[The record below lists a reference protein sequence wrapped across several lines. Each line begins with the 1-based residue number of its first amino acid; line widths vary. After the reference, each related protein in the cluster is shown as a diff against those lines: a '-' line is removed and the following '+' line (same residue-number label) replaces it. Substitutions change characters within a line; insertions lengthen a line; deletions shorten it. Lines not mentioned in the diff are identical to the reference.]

1 MKKYFTLILIAVSL
15 SVSAQ
20 EATVEK
26 HPIDIA
32 LEKCIREADYNEKA
46 IAQCLMEALKSWKA
60 EVEKNYQQLYAV
72 LDEPNRKKLEE
83 AKKQWQEYEGSE
95 NVLARGLYSD
105 KNKYPYGIVPISR
118 SIDLL
123 KMRAADLKEYYD
135 LLGRR

>member
-1 MKKYFTLILIAVSL
+1 MKKYFSLILIAVSL
-15 SVSAQ
+15 SVVAQ
-20 EATVEK
+20 ETAVEK
-26 HPIDIA
+26 HLIDIA

-72 LDEPNRKKLEE
+72 LDEPNRKELEE

-95 NVLARGLYSD
+95 NVLARGLYGH